1 MARLFS
7 TGFLSSHAVRLKQKS
22 KTKRN
27 KKISAAIYEY
37 QADRDGEWGE
47 IQFDFEKNTAQ
58 IIRLADWDK
67 MISQPFAKYAISYLL
82 NCQNEKLPKE
92 TVISFEM

>member
-1 MARLFS
+1 MQTNPQQR
-7 TGFLSSHAVRLKQKS
+7 QK
-22 KTKRN
+22 K
-27 KKISAAIYEY
+27 AAAACLY
-37 QADRDGEWGE
+37 QADGDGEWGE
-47 IQFDFEKNTAQ
+47 IQFDFENKTAQ

-92 TVISFEM
+92 TVISFEAF